1 MIWSKRLT
9 DLYSPKV
16 YALDR
21 IRVVVLKNSE
31 SSLSYML
38 TEFFN
43 MYLKECC
50 FPSWWKVLSV
60 VLEFKNVGERS
71 AAKNTTLLASFLL
84 LLGSYCK
91 G

>member
-21 IRVVVLKNSE
+21 IRVVAQKNSE
-31 SSLSYML
+31 PSLSYML

-50 FPSWWKVLSV
+50 WWKVLSV

-84 LLGSYCK
+84 LVGSYCK